1 MLICDGYYLYAGS
14 RSGLFVLE
22 KNDPNMVKRIKRLL
36 ESISQTP
43 YTGIGKPEKLKHE
56 LIGKWSRR
64 INDEHRI
71 VYVVNEKESV
81 VDILALRYH
90 YTKK

>member
-1 MLICDGYYLYAGS
+1 MDIIFTPEAEADYLYWK
-14 RSGLFVLE
+14 

-43 YTGIGKPEKLKHE
+43 YTGIGKPEKLKYE
-56 LIGKWSRR
+56 LTGKWSRR

-71 VYVVNEKESV
+71 VYAVNEKENI

>member
-1 MLICDGYYLYAGS
+1 MDIIFTPEAEADYLHWK
-14 RSGLFVLE
+14 

-43 YTGIGKPEKLKHE
+43 YTGIGKPEKLRYE
-56 LIGKWSRR
+56 LVGKWSRR

-71 VYVVNEKESV
+71 VYVVNEREGV